1 MIRFDNVCIQYAD
14 DVPPIDGI
22 SFHVEK
28 GEFVF
33 LTGPSGSGKS
43 SILRVIYGSLSPCGG
58 QIELDGSDLARIKP
72 SQIPFLRRNLGVV
85 FQDCRLLPNRTVFD
99 NVALTLEVQGGRNRS
114 DIKNKVMAILGQ
126 VGLTEKAHLKPH
138 RLSGGDQQRAALAR
152 ALVNEP
158 RILLADEPTGNLD
171 DSTKD
176 QIMALLEQVNLKGTT
191 VMVATHDQRLLE
203 RNARRVITLPPPAL
217 QRSETSTTVNS
228 SEVSH
233 EQ

>member
-1 MIRFDNVCIQYAD
+1 VNIGN
-14 DVPPIDGI
+14 
-22 SFHVEK
+22 
-28 GEFVF
+28 
-33 LTGPSGSGKS
+33 
-43 SILRVIYGSLSPCGG
+43 
-58 QIELDGSDLARIKP
+58 
-72 SQIPFLRRNLGVV
+72 
-85 FQDCRLLPNRTVFD
+85 
-99 NVALTLEVQGGRNRS
+99 GRNRS

-126 VGLTEKAHLKPH
+126 VGLAEKAHLKPH

-203 RNARRVITLPPPAL
+203 RNTRRIITLPPPAL

>member
-14 DVPPIDGI
+14 DVPSIDGI

-43 SILRVIYGSLSPCGG
+43 SILRIIYGSLSPCGG
-58 QIELDGSDLARIKP
+58 QVELDGSDLSRIKS
-72 SQIPFLRRNLGVV
+72 SQIPYLRRNLGVV

-99 NVALTLEVQGGRNRS
+99 NVAITLEVQGGRNRS
-114 DIKNKVMAILGQ
+114 DIKHKVMAILGQ
-126 VGLTEKAHLKPH
+126 VGLLEKAHLKPH

-171 DSTKD
+171 DPTKD

-191 VMVATHDQRLLE
+191 VIVATHDQRLLE
-203 RNARRVITLPPPAL
+203 RNARRIITLPAPTI
-217 QRSETSTTVNS
+217 QRFDAPSPLS
-228 SEVSH
+228 SQEVSD